1 MPSTDKGRII
11 SVIPEDLEFKFE
23 LRKTIPVAVQ
33 ITNVTSKRVAFKVK
47 TTSPKKYCVRPS
59 HGFIEANSVKE
70 VQVIL
75 QAQREAPSSYQKCK
89 DKFLIQA
96 AVVDNSVKDVNS
108 ELFDSMKSKDLDQ
121 VKLRVT
127 MMPPAKPPSP
137 VPEATE
143 GSEAA
148 SPTITLGPTDLLT
161 PGAGGDV
168 SSQQTGVQ
176 SLSGTSRKLSF
187 QEKQEIVQ
195 TGYSLLSVLFIAL
208 LAFAIGYYS
217 RGQVPVLEDFQRYVL
232 SAARPVLKLI
242 R

>member
-1 MPSTDKGRII
+1 MHDDVDTMFWVRGTCVGKTCFCLCR
-11 SVIPEDLEFKFE
+11 FE

-75 QAQREAPSSYQKCK
+75 QAQREAPSSFQKCK

-96 AVVDNSVKDVNS
+96 AVVDKSVKAVNS

-127 MMPPAKPPSP
+127 MVPPAMPPSP

-143 GSEAA
+143 GSEAV
-148 SPTITLGPTDLLT
+148 SPTVTLGPT
-161 PGAGGDV
+161 GAFRHYYYHH
-168 SSQQTGVQ
+168 
-176 SLSGTSRKLSF
+176 SLCAILN
-187 QEKQEIVQ
+187 
-195 TGYSLLSVLFIAL
+195 VLVNKATCIGILAL
-208 LAFAIGYYS
+208 QIC
-217 RGQVPVLEDFQRYVL
+217 
-232 SAARPVLKLI
+232 
-242 R
+242 